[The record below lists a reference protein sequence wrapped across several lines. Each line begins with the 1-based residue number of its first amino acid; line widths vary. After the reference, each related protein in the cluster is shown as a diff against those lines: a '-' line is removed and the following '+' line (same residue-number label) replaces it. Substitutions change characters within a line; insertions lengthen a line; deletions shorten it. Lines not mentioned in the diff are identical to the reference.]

1 MEKYQPNSHRSRES
15 QAEESKEKREI
26 KKVVSGNVSTRENK
40 GRKLTNL
47 FISEDAS
54 NVKSYIILDVLVPAV
69 KNAISA
75 IVKDSVDMIFG
86 TGGGGSGRKAAS
98 SRVSYRS
105 YYDDKPSYRGRESDN
120 YSGRFDFDDILF
132 NTRGDAENVRRQMLD
147 TIGRYGLVT
156 VSDMY
161 DMAGLVAPYTADRYG
176 WTSLRTAEPMRVNGG
191 YILRLPKASPID

>member
-132 NTRGDAENVRRQMLD
+132 NTIGDAENVRRQMLD